1 MTDYV
6 HVVELTSEGTFCKD
20 CGVGIPLE
28 VGSMD
33 SEVVSMG
40 GGNVHW
46 IPAFAYDGKTRS
58 CLRAT
63 GAVDDS
69 VLLVCSSCGGEGC
82 DDCGNFGVIG
92 SQGSLVVTE
101 RPPAEGGETLE
112 VAPPLTEVEKMAGRA
127 GFQNFLMM
135 RETLNPDGS

>member
-1 MTDYV
+1 M

-63 GAVDDS
+63 GAVSDTFFRLASGLSDIPN
-69 VLLVCSSCGGEGC
+69 LL
-82 DDCGNFGVIG
+82 
-92 SQGSLVVTE
+92 SQ
-101 RPPAEGGETLE
+101 
-112 VAPPLTEVEKMAGRA
+112 K
-127 GFQNFLMM
+127 
-135 RETLNPDGS
+135 